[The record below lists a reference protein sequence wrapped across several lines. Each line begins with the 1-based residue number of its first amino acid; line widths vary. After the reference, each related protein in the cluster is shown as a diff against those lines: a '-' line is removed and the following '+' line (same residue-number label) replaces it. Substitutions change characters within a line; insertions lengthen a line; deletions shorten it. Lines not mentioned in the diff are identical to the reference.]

1 MVTGGSSG
9 LGRAT
14 VENFIRNGSKV
25 VICDLSNSNG
35 HSLAKELGENKC
47 VFHPTDV
54 TSEAD
59 VTDAIDLAKHKFG
72 GLNVL
77 VNCAGIGVAE
87 RTYNMQKNR
96 VHSLTEFQRV
106 MNVNVAGT
114 FNAIRLACPAFALN
128 EPNSD
133 GQRGVIV
140 NTASVAGYDGQVG
153 QAAYASSKGAIIAMT
168 LPVARDLSGLGVR
181 VMTIAPGLFETP
193 MLASLP
199 EKVRTHLA
207 STVPFPKRL
216 GKPSEYAQLVQSI
229 VENPMLNG
237 EVIRLDGALRMA
249 A

>member
-1 MVTGGSSG
+1 MSKLRNLVCMVTGGSSG

-25 VICDLSNSNG
+25 VISDLPNSNG

-59 VTDAIDLAKHKFG
+59 VTAAIDLAKHKFG

-77 VNCAGIGVAE
+77 VNSAGIAIPNP
-87 RTYNMQKNR
+87 TYNMQTKA
-96 VHSLTEFQRV
+96 VHSLDEFQRV

-128 EPNSD
+128 EPNAD

-140 NTASVAGYDGQVG
+140 NTASIAGYDGQEAWPSYVT
-153 QAAYASSKGAIIAMT
+153 SKGAIIAMT

-181 VMTIAPGLFETP
+181 VMTIAPGFFDTP
-193 MLASLP
+193 MLDTLP
-199 EKVRTHLA
+199 EDVK
-207 STVPFPKRL
+207 
-216 GKPSEYAQLVQSI
+216 
-229 VENPMLNG
+229 
-237 EVIRLDGALRMA
+237 
-249 A
+249 